1 MNWLDYSKV
10 WKEYERGIWQ
20 LDRYRFLKSYKLL
33 EGEKLGKLLGIGI
46 LAGKELLPLLKRG
59 WDCYGIELS
68 DAYEVAEERGI
79 KYIQY
84 DISKGIP
91 FDDKFFDAV
100 WTQEVIEH
108 LYDTDFF
115 FKEVYRV
122 LKSGGTLILSTPN
135 LASLINRF
143 RLLFGLQPRYVQ
155 FSSEGP
161 GHIRYYAAGTLKR

>member
-20 LDRYRFLKSYKLL
+20 LDRYRFLKSYELL

-79 KYIQY
+79 KMH
-84 DISKGIP
+84 
-91 FDDKFFDAV
+91 
-100 WTQEVIEH
+100 T
-108 LYDTDFF
+108 
-115 FKEVYRV
+115 
-122 LKSGGTLILSTPN
+122 
-135 LASLINRF
+135 
-143 RLLFGLQPRYVQ
+143 
-155 FSSEGP
+155 
-161 GHIRYYAAGTLKR
+161 IRYKQRNSFR